1 MPAKCC
7 AASADCYTFG
17 EFAGDWMS
25 EDGTLLT
32 APGAAFELVDTD
44 IRGYRCRAFRHA
56 PPTLPEFYARLDWR
70 ADRDFLVYG
79 EERLSFA
86 ETWARSAALAVALH
100 ERFHVGPGVR
110 VGLALRNLPEWII
123 AFLAI
128 SRLGAVPV
136 LCNSRG
142 AAAELVH
149 ARDLTHCALLLADSR
164 CGRELARS
172 GASPVP
178 WFVVADSAAR
188 GVDAERDA
196 ADLRA
201 ARAAGA
207 GDFAGLLR
215 EGANRTPPAVQV
227 GPLDPA
233 MILFTSGTT
242 GRAKGAVL
250 SHLGT
255 TNAIH
260 ANLFS
265 GALVGRRF
273 AARLGIPFEQLAAR
287 MPQVSQL
294 LVFPLF
300 HTSGVH
306 SGFLATLARGGKIV
320 LMRRWQA
327 SEALALIARE
337 RITQFPAVPTMLWD
351 LVREPAEGAPDCSSL
366 TNVSTGGQGLP
377 AGLLAELV
385 RRFPNAVPGTG
396 FGLTESTGAVALAV
410 GEEFLAHPHA
420 AGRVLPTTEVRI
432 LGPDDRLLPPGV
444 PGEIC
449 LRGITNMLGYDGEPE
464 ETARTIDAEG
474 FLRSGDIGY
483 VDADGFIC
491 IVDRKKDMVI
501 SGGENIYCAEVE
513 RVLLAN
519 PEVLEAAAFGVPDAR
534 LGERLVAVVVPRDGA
549 GERLTPAAMQAL
561 VGEHLAAYK
570 VPGEVILQ
578 AVALPRNQLDKV
590 DKRVLRERYAG

>member
-1 MPAKCC
+1 
-7 AASADCYTFG
+7 
-17 EFAGDWMS
+17 MS
-25 EDGTLLT
+25 DDATLLT
-32 APGAAFELVDTD
+32 APGAAFELIDTD
-44 IRGYRCRAFRHA
+44 LRGYHCRIFRHA
-56 PPTLPEFYARLDWR
+56 PATLPEFYSRLDWR

-79 EERLSFA
+79 GERLSFA
-86 ETWARSAALAVALH
+86 ATWARSAALAVALH
-100 ERFHVGPGVR
+100 GRFRIGPGSR

-123 AFLAI
+123 AFLAV

-136 LCNSRG
+136 LLNSRG

-149 ARDLTHCALLLADSR
+149 ARDLTRCALLFADGR
-164 CGRELARS
+164 CGRELART

-178 WFVVADSAAR
+178 WFVVADSAAS
-188 GVDAERDA
+188 GADAERDA
-196 ADLRA
+196 ADLDA

-207 GDFAGLLR
+207 GDFAELLR
-215 EGANRTPPAVQV
+215 AGADGTPPEVRV

-242 GRAKGAVL
+242 GRARGAVL
-250 SHLGT
+250 CHIGT
-255 TNAIH
+255 THAIH

-265 GALVGRRF
+265 GALVGRRI
-273 AARLGIPFEQLAAR
+273 AARLGVPLEQLAAR

-320 LMRRWQA
+320 LMRRWHA
-327 SEALALIARE
+327 AAALELIARE

-351 LVREPAEGAPDCSSL
+351 LVHEPLAGAPDCSTL
-366 TNVSTGGQGLP
+366 TSVSTGGQGLP

-420 AGRVLPTTEVRI
+420 AGRVLPTAAVRI
-432 LGPDDRLLPPGV
+432 VGPDDRLLPPGE

-449 LRGITNMLGYDGEPE
+449 LRGITIMLGYDGEPE
-464 ETARTIDAEG
+464 ETARALDAEG
-474 FLRSGDIGY
+474 FLRTGDIGY
-483 VDADGFIC
+483 IDADGFIC
-491 IVDRKKDMVI
+491 VVDRKKDMVI
-501 SGGENIYCAEVE
+501 SGGENIWCAEVE
-513 RVLLAN
+513 RVLLAS
-519 PEVLEAAAFGVPDAR
+519 PDVLEAAAFGVPDAR
-534 LGERLVAVVVPRDGA
+534 LGERLVAVVVPRAGSGA
-549 GERLTPAAMQAL
+549 RLTPAAMQAL
-561 VGEHLAAYK
+561 VGAQLAAYK
-570 VPGEVILQ
+570 VPGEVVVQ
-578 AVALPRNQLDKV
+578 AAALPRNQLDKV
-590 DKRVLRERYAG
+590 DKRVLRQRYAG